1 MLLLTDKWAF
11 SGSCVQSSSFL
22 LPKRSLLAW
31 GGSRQ
36 GSTDHFDY
44 TSGDL
49 LLCTAFILVFDPC
62 GHQKSPD
69 SLFIHFGHLLNEL
82 VHLDRRAC
90 TKGLKHFFEYLGLVF
105 VFDGT
110 LEQVHDQLDIELS
123 HREKR
128 QDKIIRRLQTF
139 ME

>member
-1 MLLLTDKWAF
+1 MHSLTDEWALFPESYVVSSSLLLP
-11 SGSCVQSSSFL
+11 G
-22 LPKRSLLAW
+22 RSLLAW
-31 GGSRQ
+31 SGSRQ

-44 TSGDL
+44 TSGNL
-49 LLCTAFILVFDPC
+49 LRGTLFILEFDPR

-90 TKGLKHFFEYLGLVF
+90 TEGLKHFFEYLGLVF

-110 LEQVHDQLDIELS
+110 LE
-123 HREKR
+123 
-128 QDKIIRRLQTF
+128 
-139 ME
+139 